1 MAIFSSHLL
10 DATNGSHAGNIDVI
24 IYQLKENGDK
34 EIFFESKSDD
44 GGRIHKEFDLS
55 DDDIKCEYEMI
66 CKTGDYF
73 SEKRIVSEI
82 IIKFKMEDQN
92 KKYHIPDINK
102 NNIKN
107 FLKTNYSSTILINFF

>member
-10 DATNGSHAGNIDVI
+10 AATNGSHAGNIDVI
-24 IYQLKENGDK
+24 IYQIKENGDK

-55 DDDIKCEYEMI
+55 DDDTKCVYEMI

-73 SEKRIVSEI
+73 SEKRIISEI
-82 IIKFKMEDQN
+82 NIKFKMEDNN
-92 KKYHIPDINK
+92 KKYHIPIIISK
-102 NNIKN
+102 NSYTVWWSK
-107 FLKTNYSSTILINFF
+107 